1 MTAVDIKRPA
11 DEGGPVEAKT
21 SYKLDKKPENVKS
34 DSERGHETLTR
45 IFLAL
50 PDLMK
55 SMDVN
60 FLTRFGTE
68 TLTADDMEALG
79 RVRHEADGIERE
91 LIDLA
96 VIRHLNE
103 GKDKQTARR
112 LASAEFAAIFA
123 CGVDFL
129 TRQGVDHA

>member
-1 MTAVDIKRPA
+1 
-11 DEGGPVEAKT
+11 
-21 SYKLDKKPENVKS
+21 
-34 DSERGHETLTR
+34 
-45 IFLAL
+45 
-50 PDLMK
+50 MK

>member
-1 MTAVDIKRPA
+1 MTAAEIKRPA
-11 DEGGPVEAKT
+11 DEGRSVEAT
-21 SYKLDKKPENVKS
+21 TASRLDKKSENVKS
-34 DSERGHETLTR
+34 DSERGRETLTR

-50 PDLMK
+50 PEIMQ

-79 RVRHEADGIERE
+79 RVQHEADGIERE

-96 VIRHLNE
+96 IMRHLNE

-129 TRQGVDHA
+129 TRQGADHA

>member
-1 MTAVDIKRPA
+1 MTAAEIKRPA
-11 DEGGPVEAKT
+11 DEGRSVEAT
-21 SYKLDKKPENVKS
+21 TTYRIDKKPENVKS
-34 DSERGHETLTR
+34 DSERGRETLTR

-50 PDLMK
+50 PDIMP
-55 SMDVN
+55 SMDMA
-60 FLTRFGTE
+60 FLTRFGTDN
-68 TLTADDMEALG
+68 LTADDMEALG
-79 RVRHEADGIERE
+79 RVQHEADGIERE

-96 VIRHLNE
+96 VLRHMNE

-129 TRQGVDHA
+129 TRQGADHA